1 MLLLKLIIDFKNL
14 IVSNTIKTQINLDF
28 EFLLYVY
35 MYIY

>member
-1 MLLLKLIIDFKNL
+1 MLLLKLIIDLKNL